1 MKTGI
6 VGAVALALGIWSL
19 TYCWWFAVEV
29 FQGLIAL
36 ALIIGGGLIMAIAI
50 RRICRDKQA
59 AKQ

>member
-6 VGAVALALGIWSL
+6 IGAVALALGLWSL

-29 FQGLIAL
+29 LQGLVAL

-50 RRICRDKQA
+50 RRICREKQE
-59 AKQ
+59 AK